1 MLKIAWS
8 PVYNHPL
15 PANHRFPM
23 IKYDL
28 IREQLLY
35 EGVFELN
42 DFFEPKPIDSSI
54 IHLTHDP
61 DYLSHLKNLT
71 LDAKEARRIG
81 FPLSKQ
87 LIAREIQ
94 IAGGTIECAIHAL
107 KYGAALNI
115 AGGTHHAYTNRG
127 EGFCLLNDQAIAAN
141 YLIAKGLVQ
150 KVLVLDLDVHQGNG
164 TAEIFQEND
173 QVYTISVHGAKNYPF
188 KKELSDWDLPLQDG
202 VEDQEYLALLQIIID
217 KIPTVFSPD
226 FIFYQS
232 GVDGLLQDR
241 LGRLNLSL
249 EGLKTRDEMVFQ
261 FAKQRKI
268 PIVVCMGGGYAEKVS
283 DVVDAHVNT
292 FKVARDSYE

>member
-28 IREQLLY
+28 IREQLLH

-54 IHLTHDP
+54 ILLTHDP

-94 IAGGTIECAIHAL
+94 IAGGTVECEIHAL
-107 KYGAALNI
+107 KYGTALNI

-150 KVLVLDLDVHQGNG
+150 TVLVLDLDVHQGNG

-188 KKELSDWDLPLQDG
+188 KKELSDWDLPMQDG

-232 GVDGLLQDR
+232 GVDGLRQDR